1 MESNDLY
8 FLLSTVEMFRNWDW
22 TEQVFDKLKQVELLT
37 GQAWSNYD
45 CNMPV
50 ENVWEREEEKSQCN
64 KSFVKNNNKN
74 K

>member
-8 FLLSTVEMFRNWDW
+8 FLLSTVEIFRNQDW

-50 ENVWEREEEKSQCN
+50 ENVCEREEEN
-64 KSFVKNNNKN
+64 ITM
-74 K
+74 